1 MGVIFMKKFLSLL
14 IITVIIIS
22 LIGCEKVISKDQE
35 KGEDISK
42 NKELTIV
49 DYYPFKENTIMDYEG
64 IGNEYAEQKTFI
76 EFVEGNRAQMKIMNS
91 GTNFVKVLE
100 YKNGELTEV
109 FAEGEFYHIENMLNA
124 NTNSNNIVLKEP
136 LEVGNTWSN
145 NEGSTMEITS
155 LDRKIETPSGTYDAL
170 EVTTEFK
177 DGGRQ
182 REYYAKDI
190 GLVARIYN
198 NGEFEVKTLLK
209 KIDKDNQE
217 MDILTYYPVAG
228 DIDTVY
234 IEQDIEFGTNES
246 IEDILEN
253 VMKNPPSDKLIPSI
267 SKNTNINKIH
277 LNRESWTL
285 EVDFSKELLTD
296 MNAGSSLEIEIL
308 KSIVNTLG
316 KFYDAEK
323 IYITVEGSP
332 YESGHF
338 SIKPGEYFQ
347 VDDSGIKEFKK

>member
-1 MGVIFMKKFLSLL
+1 MCI
-14 IITVIIIS
+14 
-22 LIGCEKVISKDQE
+22 
-35 KGEDISK
+35 
-42 NKELTIV
+42 
-49 DYYPFKENTIMDYEG
+49 
-64 IGNEYAEQKTFI
+64 
-76 EFVEGNRAQMKIMNS
+76 R
-91 GTNFVKVLE
+91 
-100 YKNGELTEV
+100 
-109 FAEGEFYHIENMLNA
+109 
-124 NTNSNNIVLKEP
+124 
-136 LEVGNTWSN
+136 
-145 NEGSTMEITS
+145 
-155 LDRKIETPSGTYDAL
+155 DR
-170 EVTTEFK
+170 
-177 DGGRQ
+177 
-182 REYYAKDI
+182 
-190 GLVARIYN
+190 
-198 NGEFEVKTLLK
+198 
-209 KIDKDNQE
+209 
-217 MDILTYYPVAG
+217 
-228 DIDTVY
+228 VY

-347 VDDSGIKEFKK
+347 VDDLGIKEFKK

>member
-1 MGVIFMKKFLSLL
+1 MYKR
-14 IITVIIIS
+14 
-22 LIGCEKVISKDQE
+22 Q
-35 KGEDISK
+35 
-42 NKELTIV
+42 
-49 DYYPFKENTIMDYEG
+49 
-64 IGNEYAEQKTFI
+64 GNEYAEQKTFI

-190 GLVARIYN
+190 GC
-198 NGEFEVKTLLK
+198 LLYTSETAVEGIK
-209 KIDKDNQE
+209 GIVSAVI
-217 MDILTYYPVAG
+217 ILALAYSL
-228 DIDTVY
+228 
-234 IEQDIEFGTNES
+234 N
-246 IEDILEN
+246 
-253 VMKNPPSDKLIPSI
+253 SI
-267 SKNTNINKIH
+267 SKELGTANYVISIAS
-277 LNRESWTL
+277 SWMTPALLLVFTFIISAFIAFFTGTSWGTYAIITPMVVPLAFNLTGGEITTL
-285 EVDFSKELLTD
+285 VYATLAAVMGGGCFGDHCSPLSDTTIL
-296 MNAGSSLEIEIL
+296 SSLAAGADHIDHVKTQI
-308 KSIVNTLG
+308 
-316 KFYDAEK
+316 
-323 IYITVEGSP
+323 P
-332 YESGHF
+332 YALSVAGV
-338 SIKPGEYFQ
+338 SAVLYLVI
-347 VDDSGIKEFKK
+347 GIML